1 VKTVCFQPK
10 SFYTNGNT
18 KIQKRVTE
26 ADDTHIPDGL
36 IATNEPTSVTIALG
50 MWILSVAFLAWSWR
64 KAKATYSRSI
74 TALLAI
80 SSAFVFA
87 AQMINFPI
95 AFGTSGHLVGGTF
108 LAVLLGPYTAML
120 SMTIVLLMQAF
131 FFADGGILAFGMN
144 AFNMA
149 VIGGLSFFLIKLLT
163 RGSAGSRR
171 FIPSVFV
178 ASWLSVMVGAF
189 LAALE
194 VSPAFAGGAMVTVPS
209 MLFYHAII
217 GLSEGAITAVLI
229 SSVQRMQPAVMGGL
243 TLLKEKTK
251 L

>member
-1 VKTVCFQPK
+1 M
-10 SFYTNGNT
+10 
-18 KIQKRVTE
+18 
-26 ADDTHIPDGL
+26 HIPDGL
-36 IATNEPTSVTIALG
+36 ITNAPSIAAAVA
-50 MWILSVAFLAWSWR
+50 MWIVSLTFLAWSWK

-108 LAVLLGPYTAML
+108 LAVLLGPYAAML

-131 FFADGGILAFGMN
+131 FFADGGILALGMN

-149 VIGGLSFFLIKLLT
+149 VIGGLSFFLIKLFT

-178 ASWLSVMVGAF
+178 ASWLSVMTGA
-189 LAALE
+189 LVAALE
-194 VSPAFAGGAMVTVPS
+194 VSPAFSGGVVVTVPS

-217 GLSEGAITAVLI
+217 GLGEGAITAVLI
-229 SSVQRMQPAVMGGL
+229 SSIQRMQPAIMGGL

>member
-1 VKTVCFQPK
+1 M
-10 SFYTNGNT
+10 
-18 KIQKRVTE
+18 
-26 ADDTHIPDGL
+26 HISDGL
-36 IATNEPTSVTIALG
+36 IATNEPTSVAVALL
-50 MWILSVAFLAWSWR
+50 MWVVSIAFLMWSWK
-64 KAKATYSRSI
+64 KAQKTYSRSI
-74 TALLAI
+74 TASLAI

-108 LAVLLGPYTAML
+108 LAVLLGPYAAML

-131 FFADGGILAFGMN
+131 FFADGGIIAFGMN

-149 VIGGLSFFLIKLLT
+149 VIGGLSFFLIKLFT
-163 RGSAGSRR
+163 RSQSGSNR
-171 FIPSVFV
+171 FIPSVFA
-178 ASWLSVMVGAF
+178 ASWLSVMTGAL

-194 VSPAFAGGAMVTVPS
+194 ISPTFAGGVMVTVPS

-217 GLSEGAITAVLI
+217 GLGEGAITAVLI
-229 SSVQRMQPAVMGGL
+229 SSIQRMQPAIMGGL
-243 TLLKEKTK
+243 MILREKTQ

>member
-1 VKTVCFQPK
+1 M
-10 SFYTNGNT
+10 
-18 KIQKRVTE
+18 
-26 ADDTHIPDGL
+26 HIPDGL
-36 IATNEPTSVTIALG
+36 IATNQPTSLTITVG
-50 MWILSVAFLAWSWR
+50 MWIISIAFLAWSWK

-74 TALLAI
+74 TSLLAI

-108 LAVLLGPYTAML
+108 LAMLLGPYAAML

-131 FFADGGILAFGMN
+131 IFADGGILAFGMN

-149 VIGGLSFFLIKLLT
+149 IIGGLSFFLVKLFT
-163 RGSAGSRR
+163 RGPNGSKRL
-171 FIPSVFV
+171 IPSVFA
-178 ASWLSVMVGAF
+178 ASWLSVMAGAL

-194 VSPAFAGGAMVTVPS
+194 ISPTFAGGVAVTVPS
-209 MLFYHAII
+209 MLAYHALI
-217 GLSEGAITAVLI
+217 GLGEGAITTVLI
-229 SSVQRMQPAVMGGL
+229 SSIQRMQPAIMGGL
-243 TLLKEKTK
+243 SMLKEKTR

>member
-1 VKTVCFQPK
+1 M
-10 SFYTNGNT
+10 
-18 KIQKRVTE
+18 
-26 ADDTHIPDGL
+26 HIPDGL
-36 IATNEPTSVTIALG
+36 IATNEPTSAAIAVL
-50 MWILSVAFLAWSWR
+50 MWAVSIGFLAWSWK
-64 KAKATYSRSI
+64 KAKTTYNRSI

-108 LAVLLGPYTAML
+108 LAVLLGPYAAML
-120 SMTIVLLMQAF
+120 SMTIVLQAF

-149 VIGGLSFFLIKLLT
+149 VIGGLSFFLVKLLT

-171 FIPSVFV
+171 FIPSVFA
-178 ASWLSVMVGAF
+178 ASWISVMIGAL

-194 VSPAFAGGAMVTVPS
+194 VSPAFAGGVVVTVPS

-217 GLSEGAITAVLI
+217 GLGEGAVTAVLI
-229 SSVQRMQPAVMGGL
+229 SSIQRMQPAIMGGL
-243 TLLKEKTK
+243 ALLKEKTR